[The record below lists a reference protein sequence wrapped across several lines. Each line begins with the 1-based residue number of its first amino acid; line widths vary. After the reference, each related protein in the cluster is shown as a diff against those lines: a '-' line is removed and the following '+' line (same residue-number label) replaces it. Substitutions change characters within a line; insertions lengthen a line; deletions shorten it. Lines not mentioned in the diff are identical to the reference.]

1 MYYIFLLLS
10 WGFFA
15 ISIIFY
21 KNRRKIAGKAGE
33 FWTKKE
39 LKKLNNEYRVI
50 NDIMIKTEDGKTH
63 QIDHIVISK
72 YGIFV
77 IETKHLNAC
86 IIGDDYVDNWTYKL
100 LKKTYYIKNPI
111 HQNYGHIQTLKK
123 ILNLDENLF
132 ISIVCI
138 TSRAKIKVNS
148 NKVVGVNKLLVK
160 IKSYN
165 IKKIDNEEEIY
176 NKIKS
181 INIIDKKERKQ
192 HNRITK
198 ELKEQK
204 EIDNKNKCPLC
215 GAYLVGRTGKNGPF
229 TGCSNYPKC
238 KYTRN

>member
-1 MYYIFLLLS
+1 MYE
-10 WGFFA
+10 
-15 ISIIFY
+15 IIFIIECILCILIIIMY
-21 KNRRKIAGKAGE
+21 LNRRKIAGKAGE

-39 LKKLNNEYRVI
+39 LKKLNNEYKVI
-50 NDIMIKTEDGKTH
+50 NDLLIKTEDGKTH
-63 QIDHIVISK
+63 QIDHLVISK

-138 TSRAKIKVNS
+138 TSRARIKVNS
-148 NKVVGVNKLLVK
+148 NKIVGVNKLLAK

-181 INIIDKKERKQ
+181 INIIGKKERKQ
-192 HNRITK
+192 HNKITK

-215 GAYLVGRTGKNGPF
+215 GAYLVGKTGKNGPF